1 MKKIM
6 SSSVLFLTIITNVFA
21 HGDNKLGPNG
31 GYLNMPGSF
40 HTELIYNDDG
50 SFQVYLIDSTFKNPM
65 TKDSSVELSLITG
78 NKKIVFQCNVATET
92 YFLCKSAGSKTKSKK
107 GKIEIR
113 AVRNKI
119 KSSVAKYSLPLTLKN
134 QNMEKMSEHEMDKM

>member
-1 MKKIM
+1 MKKKLYLSI
-6 SSSVLFLTIITNVFA
+6 LFLSTITNVFA

-31 GYLNMPGSF
+31 GYLQMPGAF

-50 SFQVYLIDSTFKNPM
+50 SFQVYLIDSTFRNPI
-65 TKDSSVELSLITG
+65 TKDSSVDLTLITG
-78 NKKIVFQCNVATET
+78 GKKAAFKCIAATES
-92 YFLCKSAGSKTKSKK
+92 YFTCNSTEIKTKSTK

-119 KSSVAKYSLPLTLKN
+119 KSSLAKYSLPLTLKH
-134 QNMEKMSEHEMDKM
+134 QNIEKKSEHKMDNM